1 MANGPKVNPSQF
13 ASKWSQNSQAAGE
26 YIKQG
31 VERVTEAPG
40 KKAAAQVAKMRQN
53 LVASLDNGKWAAR
66 VGAVSVE
73 QWKEKMINKGLAR
86 HAQGVQEAEGKME
99 AFGARLLPHIASG
112 QMKIEKM
119 PDLTLQDS
127 KNRAVAWI
135 DHMSKM
141 PR

>member
-53 LVASLDNGKWAAR
+53 LNAALDSGKWAAR
-66 VGAVSVE
+66 VGGVTVDE
-73 QWKEKMINKGLAR
+73 WRNKMLTKGLAR
-86 HAQGVQEAEGKME
+86 HAQGVQEAQPKME
-99 AFGARLLPHIASG
+99 AFGAKLLPHIAAG
-112 QMKIEKM
+112 QLKIEKM

>member
-1 MANGPKVNPSQF
+1 MANGPKVNPQQF

>member
-1 MANGPKVNPSQF
+1 MARAPKVTPAQF
-13 ASKWSQNSQAAGE
+13 AGKWSQNSQGAGE

-66 VGAVSVE
+66 VGAVSLE
-73 QWKEKMINKGLAR
+73 SWKEKMISKGLAR

-112 QMKIEKM
+112 QLKIEKM

>member
-13 ASKWSQNSQAAGE
+13 AQKWSTNSQQAGE